1 MKMRKAILCPVLALA
16 LSASAFAM
24 EVPSDT
30 VIQNLNGSQRVVKVY
45 TLPPESDPEELIE
58 EPFIMEGYRYSF
70 ADITKE
76 ENLVEDSTIHKEV
89 VTVETKSKDLSAI
102 MEQLEP
108 TMDYED
114 GTYSGTLTLDHT
126 SLHTEVSGYSS
137 GTTSVKTTKTIG
149 PLDRNDMSYVP
160 ATTKK
165 DGNTLTLSNVE
176 WQVIGTDLVGETLV
190 PASYQAVATYTGTAS
205 YSVANG
211 YITTAE
217 YVGTISRKDVD
228 SITYRVTYLGTEDN
242 GEEQRAGGSF
252 ITNFSFRSAIPF
264 ILGGVGL
271 IVVAILLR
279 ALVRSREEVARLREK
294 HETDEP
300 DFDEREGNEE

>member
-1 MKMRKAILCPVLALA
+1 MKRKGWLLYPVLALA
-16 LSASAFAM
+16 MSVSAFAM

-30 VIQNLNGSQRVVKVY
+30 VVQNLNGSQQVVKTY
-45 TLPPESDPEELIE
+45 TLSPESDPEDLIE
-58 EPFIMEGYRYSF
+58 EPFIMEGYRYTF

-76 ENLVEDSTIHKEV
+76 ENLLEDATSHKEL
-89 VTVETKSKDLSAI
+89 VTVETKSKDLSTI
-102 MEQLEP
+102 LEQLAP

-126 SLHTEVSGYSS
+126 SLHTEASGYSN
-137 GTTSVKTTKTIG
+137 GTTTVKTTKTIG

-160 ATTKK
+160 STTKK
-165 DGNTLTLSNVE
+165 DGNTLTLANVE
-176 WQVIGTDLVGETLV
+176 WQVIGTDLVGETLM

-205 YSVANG
+205 YSVVNG

-242 GEEQRAGGSF
+242 SEAQRAGGSF

-271 IVVAILLR
+271 IVVAILLL
-279 ALVRSREEVARLREK
+279 ALVRSREELAYLREK
-294 HETDEP
+294 NETDEP
-300 DFDEREGNEE
+300 DFDEQEETKE